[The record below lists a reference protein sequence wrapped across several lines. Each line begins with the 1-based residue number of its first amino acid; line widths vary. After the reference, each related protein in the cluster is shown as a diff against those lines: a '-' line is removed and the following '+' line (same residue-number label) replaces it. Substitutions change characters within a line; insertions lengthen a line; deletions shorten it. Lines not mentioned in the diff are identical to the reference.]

1 MGRGMQIWE
10 KGAPL
15 VLLVVL
21 GHLGVARIL
30 HDRNMQRDG
39 QGVSDTERVPVE
51 RQKSKA
57 HTIEG
62 ELARTLEQLGDIDE
76 YDNKELERPNYGD
89 GLHKSS
95 GGR

>member
-1 MGRGMQIWE
+1 
-10 KGAPL
+10 
-15 VLLVVL
+15 
-21 GHLGVARIL
+21 
-30 HDRNMQRDG
+30 MQRDG

-51 RQKSKA
+51 RKKSKA